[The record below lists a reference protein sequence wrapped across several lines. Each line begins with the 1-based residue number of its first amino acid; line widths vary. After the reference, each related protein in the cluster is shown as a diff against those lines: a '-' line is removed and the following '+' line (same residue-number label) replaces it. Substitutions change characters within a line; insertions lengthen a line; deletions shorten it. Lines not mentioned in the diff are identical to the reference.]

1 MNDSERGKKMS
12 AVHALKMIS
21 KPILDPTIWL
31 EQHGDYLYRYALLR
45 LRDSAAAED
54 VVQETMLAALKSS
67 PRFAGAS
74 SERTWLVGILKHK
87 ISDWFRRQQ
96 ETTLDNTNDDEEFF
110 DKDGFWKSEKRPL
123 AWNANPELILQS
135 KDFQRIL
142 TQCLNELPESLAR
155 VFILREVNELTT
167 DEICELL
174 DITPGNLWVMLH
186 RARLRLQHLLGL
198 HWFNVVAAKPSAS
211 LWAAGNLLTER
222 TA

>member
-1 MNDSERGKKMS
+1 MS
-12 AVHALKMIS
+12 AVHALTIS

-54 VVQETMLAALKSS
+54 LVQETLLAALKSLS
-67 PRFAGAS
+67 RFAGAS

-96 ETTLDNTNDDEEFF
+96 ATTLDNTNDDEFF
-110 DKDGFWKSEKRPL
+110 DKDGFWKPEKCPV
-123 AWNANPELILQS
+123 AWNANPELMLQS

-142 TQCLNELPESLAR
+142 THCLNELPESLAR

-174 DITPGNLWVMLH
+174 DITPANLWVMLH
-186 RARLRLQHLLGL
+186 RARLRLQQLVRL
-198 HWFNVVAAKPSAS
+198 HWFNAIASKPGAS
-211 LWAAGNLLTER
+211 LWTRNNSLTER

>member
-1 MNDSERGKKMS
+1 MS
-12 AVHALKMIS
+12 VVHALKPIS

-54 VVQETMLAALKSS
+54 VVQETLLAALKSS
-67 PRFAGAS
+67 HRFAGAS

-87 ISDWFRRQQ
+87 ISDWFRRRQ
-96 ETTLDNTNDDEEFF
+96 ETTLDNANDDDEFF
-110 DKDGFWKSEKRPL
+110 DKDGFWKSEKRPI
-123 AWNANPELILQS
+123 AWNANPELMLQS
-135 KDFQRIL
+135 KDFQRVL
-142 TQCLNELPESLAR
+142 THCLNELPESLAR
-155 VFILREVNELTT
+155 VFILRELNELTT

-198 HWFNVVAAKPSAS
+198 YWFQGHGIAPGCFFVDTQQLANGADSLVFAAQF
-211 LWAAGNLLTER
+211 
-222 TA
+222 

>member
-1 MNDSERGKKMS
+1 MS
-12 AVHALKMIS
+12 AVHALKTIS

-54 VVQETMLAALKSS
+54 LVQETLLAALKSS

-96 ETTLDNTNDDEEFF
+96 ETTLDNINDDEFF
-110 DKDGFWKSEKRPL
+110 DKDGFWKSEKRPI
-123 AWNANPELILQS
+123 AWNADPELMLQS

-142 TQCLNELPESLAR
+142 THCLNELPESLAR
-155 VFILREVNELTT
+155 VFILREVNGLTT

-186 RARLRLQHLLGL
+186 RARVRLQQLLGL
-198 HWFNVVAAKPSAS
+198 HWFNAVGSKPAAS
-211 LWAAGNLLTER
+211 LWVPGYSLTER

>member
-1 MNDSERGKKMS
+1 MS